1 MKTSK
6 LIPAFVSTLPLMAIL
21 YSCSTFYLKK
31 PADTNLDFWITERAE
46 RQEFEE
52 KGCTLL
58 PGWFGAAE
66 YLDHRYV
73 AEESGDMAVAPAV
86 HVTYLLS
93 GYPDTKDEWAVTR
106 IHITDPEITVYGLTM
121 NSTNTEI
128 EGRMAD
134 MTDKFHYSEVNDV
147 LHISFN
153 VGKCVFD
160 FSSSAINIGVATT
173 NKEEIIY

>member
-6 LIPAFVSTLPLMAIL
+6 LTPAFVSTLPLMATL
-21 YSCSTFYLKK
+21 FSCSTFYLKK
-31 PADTNLDFWITERAE
+31 PADTNLEFWVTERVE
-46 RQEFEE
+46 SQEFKE

-58 PGWFGAAE
+58 PGWFGAEE

-73 AEESGDMAVAPAV
+73 ADTSGDMAVAPAV
-86 HVTYLLS
+86 HVTYLSS
-93 GYPDTKDEWAVTR
+93 GYPDAEDKRAITR
-106 IHITDPEITVYGLTM
+106 IHITDPEITIYGLTM

-128 EGRMAD
+128 EDRMAD
-134 MTDKFHYSEVNDV
+134 MTDEFHYSEVDDV

-160 FSSSAINIGVATT
+160 FSSSEINIAVPTT
-173 NKEEIIY
+173 NKQGIIY

>member
-21 YSCSTFYLKK
+21 CSCSTFYLKK

-73 AEESGDMAVAPAV
+73 AEESGDMAVDPLY
-86 HVTYLLS
+86 TLLICCLVILTPKMNGRLLAFIS
-93 GYPDTKDEWAVTR
+93 R
-106 IHITDPEITVYGLTM
+106 IL
-121 NSTNTEI
+121 
-128 EGRMAD
+128 
-134 MTDKFHYSEVNDV
+134 K
-147 LHISFN
+147 
-153 VGKCVFD
+153 
-160 FSSSAINIGVATT
+160 
-173 NKEEIIY
+173 

>member
-6 LIPAFVSTLPLMAIL
+6 LIPAFVSTLPLMATL
-21 YSCSTFYLKK
+21 CSCSTFYLKK

-52 KGCTLL
+52 KGCALL
-58 PGWFGAAE
+58 PGWFGAAK

-93 GYPDTKDEWAVTR
+93 GYPDAKDEWAVTR

-128 EGRMAD
+128 EDRMAD
-134 MTDKFHYSEVNDV
+134 ITDEFHSLSRKKLADRVWASPSEVTEPAK
-147 LHISFN
+147 I
-153 VGKCVFD
+153 
-160 FSSSAINIGVATT
+160 
-173 NKEEIIY
+173 